1 MATRGRARLREAYLH
16 DRTAWRNRLT
26 QAQFPVAR
34 RQIRAT
40 LKHLE
45 SKIEN
50 LDQTIERI
58 VERQADLA
66 AQCRALQTIKGI
78 GKVTAVTLTAELGD
92 LTRYGRNRL
101 VAAAGLYPKKF
112 TSGKTVWRRSRLAKG
127 GGGLV
132 QHPVTGE
139 IAEEAARMLRSFSAR
154 EITLDAFDALIAA
167 TARLEDLTLLT
178 YNVRHYPMKDIEVIA
193 P

>member
-1 MATRGRARLREAYLH
+1 M
-16 DRTAWRNRLT
+16 
-26 QAQFPVAR
+26 
-34 RQIRAT
+34 
-40 LKHLE
+40 
-45 SKIEN
+45 
-50 LDQTIERI
+50 
-58 VERQADLA
+58 
-66 AQCRALQTIKGI
+66 
-78 GKVTAVTLTAELGD
+78 
-92 LTRYGRNRL
+92 
-101 VAAAGLYPKKF
+101 
-112 TSGKTVWRRSRLAKG
+112 WRRSRLAKG

-154 EITLDAFDALIAA
+154 GITLDAFDALIAA